1 MQIVWRLEKIVVSL
15 CKQKGERV
23 APDRATRSKTEKD
36 MKASEILKQVVYLNC
51 TEQQGTAVSG
61 LFETFTE
68 FVERYFGSNASIV
81 AGGFKNDREYFYS
94 YCEPLKDIA
103 DMIIEAD
110 GCRIWV
116 YEVE

>member
-1 MQIVWRLEKIVVSL
+1 
-15 CKQKGERV
+15 
-23 APDRATRSKTEKD
+23 
-36 MKASEILKQVVYLNC
+36 MKANEILNQCLYLNC
-51 TEQQGTAVSG
+51 TEQQGKAFSG

-68 FVERYFGSNASIV
+68 FVERYFGSDASIV
-81 AGGFKNDREYFYS
+81 VGGFKNNTEYFYS
-94 YCEPLKDIA
+94 YCESLKGVA